1 MIPTEATVSLPTSEL
16 EKKKKKKFEGKG
28 GSLPNTDKLDI
39 HIDAKGFFELV
50 RLLPTYFVFADVHL
64 VCEGDLLVVAG
75 REETDF
81 VDPVVE
87 GWVKVNEGA
96 DECVDLHSSEG
107 TRCISSPGKPKDE
120 YSISSLVILH
130 QEFVPA

>member
-16 EKKKKKKFEGKG
+16 EKKKKKIEGKG

-81 VDPVVE
+81 VDPVVG
-87 GWVKVNEGA
+87 GWVKVNEGV
-96 DECVDLHSSEG
+96 DECVGLTFQRGHALYKL
-107 TRCISSPGKPKDE
+107 PGKT
-120 YSISSLVILH
+120 
-130 QEFVPA
+130 QR